1 MAMMEKYSATP
12 VKGDKVSVENL
23 AKEKRIVVGNVFMQP
38 TGGKA
43 GKPLNYSFC
52 YYGMTAKNEEEQE
65 AFVAGFSMNNRAML
79 ESVKAGLLSEAFA
92 TAFNKYAETYAPEGI
107 IVLK

>member
-1 MAMMEKYSATP
+1 MERMEKFSTTP
-12 VKGDKVSVENL
+12 VKAGKTATVNL
-23 AKEKRIVVGNVFMQP
+23 AKEKRITVGNVFIQP

-43 GKPLNYSFC
+43 GKPLNYAFC
-52 YYGMTAKNEEEQE
+52 YFGMTAKNEEEQD

-79 ESVKAGLLSEAFA
+79 EACNAGLLSEAFA
-92 TAFNKYAETYAPEGI
+92 VAFEKYAETYATEGE